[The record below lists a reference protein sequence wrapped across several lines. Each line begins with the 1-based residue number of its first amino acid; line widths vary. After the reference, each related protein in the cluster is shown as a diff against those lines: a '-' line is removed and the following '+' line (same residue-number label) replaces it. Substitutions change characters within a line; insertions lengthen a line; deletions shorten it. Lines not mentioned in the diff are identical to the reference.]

1 MLVSTETEERVYTIK
16 IDFVFYNMIC
26 WAVEMIN
33 MSHIDTW
40 GKSKYHRNRF
50 LYFITSHA
58 WNIMRPDCLKRP
70 APSGADKRRKKDT
83 GRKKVNSVHSW
94 A

>member
-16 IDFVFYNMIC
+16 IDFVFYKIIC

-40 GKSKYHRNRF
+40 GKANITEIG
-50 LYFITSHA
+50 FILHNILRREHHA
-58 WNIMRPDCLKRP
+58 
-70 APSGADKRRKKDT
+70 A
-83 GRKKVNSVHSW
+83 
-94 A
+94 